1 MGSGEGTD
9 FGMHLPQ
16 GRIDANKNKKS
27 STKSPLGRAHNIAI
41 PLISRLK
48 SMSSVAVGCN
58 VAAVA

>member
-41 PLISRLK
+41 PLISNSLYFA
-48 SMSSVAVGCN
+48 SESIGIPC
-58 VAAVA
+58 